1 LLNAL
6 SVDVEDYFQVEAFSS
21 RVDFEDWNGF
31 PPRVEDNTYRL
42 LEILGEFGVKATF
55 FCLGWVA
62 ERHPKLISRIAQ
74 EGHEVASHGY
84 AHQPVYRQSRR
95 AFRADIRRAKEI
107 LEGIV
112 GRPVVGYRAPTFSIT
127 EDTLWALEVIA
138 EEGYSYD
145 SSIFPIRHD
154 LYGFP
159 EAPRFPFMVKERY
172 PFLDCGSL
180 MEFPMSTFSFFGIN
194 LPMTGGGYFR
204 FLPYALLKWAFRVS
218 NARGEPFIFYL
229 HPWELDPSQPRIN
242 GVPWRSR
249 LRHYFNLRRA
259 EAKLRRLLGDF
270 RFTTVRE
277 VLGL

>member
-1 LLNAL
+1 MLNAL

-62 ERHPKLISRIAQ
+62 ERYPKLISRIAR

-112 GRPVVGYRAPTFSIT
+112 GRPVVGYRAPTFSIK

-172 PFLDCGSL
+172 PFLDCGNL
-180 MEFPMSTFSFFGIN
+180 MEFPMSTFSFLGITSPWQVAATSGSCPTRSSNGPFGSPMPGGNPSSFTFIPGSLI
-194 LPMTGGGYFR
+194 LPSPG
-204 FLPYALLKWAFRVS
+204 
-218 NARGEPFIFYL
+218 
-229 HPWELDPSQPRIN
+229 
-242 GVPWRSR
+242 
-249 LRHYFNLRRA
+249 
-259 EAKLRRLLGDF
+259 
-270 RFTTVRE
+270 
-277 VLGL
+277 

>member
-1 LLNAL
+1 MLNAL

-62 ERHPKLISRIAQ
+62 ERYPKLISRIAQ

-84 AHQPVYRQSRR
+84 AHQPIYRQSRR
-95 AFRADIRRAKEI
+95 TFRADIRRAKEI

-112 GRPVVGYRAPTFSIT
+112 GKPVVGYRAPTFSIT

-159 EAPRFPFMVKERY
+159 EAPRFPFMVKEKY
-172 PFLDCGSL
+172 PFLDCGNL
-180 MEFPMSTFSFFGIN
+180 MEFPMSTFSLLGIN
-194 LPMTGGGYFR
+194 LPVAGGGYFR
-204 FLPYALLKWAFRVS
+204 FLPYALLKWVFRVF

-249 LRHYFNLRRA
+249 LRHYFNLRGA
-259 EAKLRRLLGDF
+259 EAKLKRLLGDF

-277 VLGL
+277 VLAL

>member
-1 LLNAL
+1 MLNAL

-112 GRPVVGYRAPTFSIT
+112 GKPVVGYRASTFSIT